1 MRIAG
6 IETPTKSIASTG
18 NVKAGVPSPGSE
30 GGRRCSMGAGYVTN
44 PRTFPKCSQNTA
56 TSQHG
61 NHRTRTAGPRDRR
74 GMAFSVVHR
83 GTAVECVIAL
93 AALEV
98 RFWLELR
105 ADDARILKRFSDGY
119 WRIQLQRLNLPRMT
133 SPIPNS

>member
-1 MRIAG
+1 
-6 IETPTKSIASTG
+6 
-18 NVKAGVPSPGSE
+18 
-30 GGRRCSMGAGYVTN
+30 
-44 PRTFPKCSQNTA
+44 
-56 TSQHG
+56 
-61 NHRTRTAGPRDRR
+61 
-74 GMAFSVVHR
+74 MAFSVVHR